1 MKRVLFV
8 CTGNIFRSLTAER
21 GLRHALHD
29 RADIHV
35 SSAGTV
41 DFPHVVAP
49 GVREYLLSRGFD
61 VGSHQRRTL
70 TEAILGES
78 DLVIAMSVNHR
89 AYLRSRFGR
98 RAPLF
103 LEACG
108 EPGEALPDIE
118 EAVLDWQS
126 NPAAV
131 DAHMRATI
139 DRILALTPILARRL
153 DALLA

>member
-21 GLRHALHD
+21 GLRHALLD

-49 GVREYLLSRGFD
+49 GVREYLLSKGFD
-61 VGSHQRRTL
+61 VTGHCRRTL
-70 TEAILGES
+70 TESILNES
-78 DLVIAMSVNHR
+78 HLVIAMSVDHR

-98 RAPLF
+98 AAPLF

-118 EAVLDWQS
+118 EAVLDWQT

-131 DAHMRATI
+131 EAHMRATI
-139 DRILALTPILARRL
+139 DRILSLTPVLARRL
-153 DALLA
+153 DALIA